1 MSDVRTEQA
10 ERREQR
16 AAAREERKEERAA
29 ARSAHIA
36 SQFWTYLLVSV
47 AGLVVSL
54 ALYNNLV
61 PALWNSHWGDIAAL
75 FAMVMGT
82 LLMWLAE
89 HTRAT

>member
-1 MSDVRTEQA
+1 MSDAGTERA

-29 ARSAHIA
+29 ARTAHIA
-36 SQFWTYLLVSV
+36 SQFWTYLVASV
-47 AGLVVSL
+47 AGFVVAL

-61 PALWNSHWGDIAAL
+61 PALWTPYWGDIAAL
-75 FAMVMGT
+75 FAMVMGI

-89 HTRAT
+89 HTRPA